1 MQKEFIDNLYSY
13 INCYIQVDDAH
24 KEVAFHSLQK
34 HQHIENIIT
43 FLEKVSFDLKNNF
56 FQQIVQIILDN
67 LNSISDLEEKQISN
81 HEKWSRIKRFEKD
94 RKNIIPYI
102 KSLNESFELYETV
115 NEHLMCKRIEI
126 ALILLESF
134 IKDDDLTIE
143 NMALVYYHSKVLIHA
158 KTYDRVAKK
167 FIPIPFDPE
176 KIISEDSLIKNDLM
190 TYMPDIAPFIETAG
204 DLVYFASLAY
214 FFEGYR
220 LTPQMLLRSLSIKLF
235 NFPLTIPYGYE
246 DEDENEINEINEL
259 SKINKSALKRSIES
273 LLMPFSQS
281 EKFTID
287 IKKTQKYYVKT
298 YFQASPVLALE
309 GKKSRHQFRS
319 FFNPDQYYTASHH
332 DQMNKSTNI
341 KTHNSMFI

>member
-1 MQKEFIDNLYSY
+1 MQKELIDNLRIY
-13 INCYIQVDDAH
+13 INCYLQVDDIR
-24 KEVAFHSLQK
+24 KEEIFHSLEK
-34 HQHIENIIT
+34 HQYIENIIT
-43 FLEKVSFDLKNNF
+43 FLENVSSDLNNNF
-56 FQQIVQIILDN
+56 FQQIIQTILDS
-67 LNSISDLEEKQISN
+67 LNSIADLEEKQISN
-81 HEKWSRIKRFEKD
+81 HEKWNRIKRFEKD
-94 RKNIIPYI
+94 RKNITPYI
-102 KSLNESFELYETV
+102 KSLRESLELYETV
-115 NEHLMCKRIEI
+115 NEPLMCNRIKI
-126 ALILLESF
+126 ALIVLESF

-167 FIPIPFDPE
+167 FIPIPFNPE
-176 KIISEDSLIKNDLM
+176 QIIDKDSLIKNDLM
-190 TYMPDIAPFIETAG
+190 TYMPAIAPFIETSG

-235 NFPLTIPYGYE
+235 NYPLTIPHSYE
-246 DEDENEINEINEL
+246 DEDGKEINEL

-309 GKKSRHQFRS
+309 GKKSKHQFHS

-332 DQMNKSTNI
+332 DQINKSTNI